1 MASAAVSSQRDVPP
15 AHPPAAA
22 RDDVCVVCFAG
33 SSAGDASALLYDCR
47 HDFFGFKKKK
57 EKKEKENP
65 CPASRIFLSEEKF

>member
-15 AHPPAAA
+15 AAA
-22 RDDVCVVCFAG
+22 RDDVCVVCFAR

-47 HDFFGFKKKK
+47 HDFLGFKKKK

-65 CPASRIFLSEEKF
+65 CPASQIFLSEEKF